1 MMGKFLVVLMLGCAV
16 IGGGLMYYLQV
27 YAFYEPLPET
37 TVVRVTLPDGSKQP
51 LSIAEFQ
58 GIDAYTSPLRMRA
71 CLQLA
76 DAGELAQA
84 VPAVKPEPLVAP
96 GWFDCFDAAA
106 IGAAL
111 TSGAAKAYVSEHEI
125 ARGVDRVIA
134 AYPDGRAFVW
144 HQLNG
149 TLEK

>member
-16 IGGGLMYYLQV
+16 VGGGLMYYLQV

-51 LSIAEFQ
+51 LSIADFE
-58 GIDAYTSPLRMRA
+58 GIDAYSSPLRMRA
-71 CLQLA
+71 CVQLA
-76 DAGELAQA
+76 DVGELAQA
-84 VPAVKPEPLVAP
+84 VPAAKPEPLVAP
-96 GWFDCFDAAA
+96 GWFGCFDAAA
-106 IGAAL
+106 IGEAL
-111 TSGAAKAYVSEHEI
+111 KSGQATAYLSEHEI
-125 ARGVDRVIA
+125 ARGVDRLIA
-134 AYPDGRAFVW
+134 AFPDGRAFVW